1 MSSEYLKG
9 KRIADPILTSVA
21 RGYKNADFISSFIF
35 PRIGVEKEGIKVP
48 TFGKGVFATYETLR
62 AMGAASNIAIREKT
76 GVMGIVLDEH
86 DLAFTVDYRE
96 QHESMF
102 NEQAKAVKRAR
113 NGILLSQEVAA
124 AAMAQNT
131 SLYLK
136 ENVRKFTA
144 ADSWAGGKGDPVR
157 DVSSGMDAVRDAI
170 GLRPNLMVMG
180 ASVLPLLR
188 FHPALQAVMGAN
200 ERKRITVEL
209 MKDIFEIEN
218 IVIGYPVKLED
229 NDKKDAAAKTV
240 DIWKDNLMLFHVSGP
255 QNEGDNGDENEPSFG
270 YNFELNG
277 LPIADTYTGE
287 GGKISYA
294 RYTDIYK
301 MAVVGGDAGYIM
313 TNLKGA

>member
-9 KRIADPILTSVA
+9 KRVADPVLTSVA
-21 RGYKNADFISSFIF
+21 RGYKNAAFISQYIF
-35 PRIGVEKEGIKVP
+35 PRVGMEKEGAKVP

-62 AMGAASNIAIREKT
+62 AMGSASNIATREKT
-76 GVMGIVLDEH
+76 GTMDIVLDEH
-86 DLAFTVDYRE
+86 DLAVPVDYRE

-102 NEQAKAVKRAR
+102 NEQAKAIKRAR

-136 ENVRKFTA
+136 DSVRKFTA
-144 ADSWAGGKGDPVR
+144 ADSWKDGKGDPVR
-157 DVSSGMDAVRDAI
+157 DVSDGMDVVRDAI

-188 FHPALQAVMGAN
+188 FHPALQKVMGAN
-200 ERKRITVEL
+200 ERKRITIEL

-218 IVIGYPVKLED
+218 IVIGYPVRLED
-229 NDKKDAAAKTV
+229 NDKKDAKAKTV
-240 DIWKDNLMLFHVSGP
+240 DIWKDNLMLYYVSGP

-270 YNFELNG
+270 YTFQLNG
-277 LPIADTYTGE
+277 LPIADTYPGE
-287 GGKISYA
+287 GGKITYS

-301 MAVVGGDAGYIM
+301 MAVVGSDAGYIM

>member
-9 KRIADPILTSVA
+9 KRVADPVLTSVA
-21 RGYKNADFISSFIF
+21 RGYKNAALISSFIF
-35 PRIGVEKEGIKVP
+35 PRVGVDKEGIKVP

-62 AMGAASNIAIREKT
+62 AMGAASNIATREKT
-76 GVMGIVLDEH
+76 GSMGIVLDEH
-86 DLAFTVDYRE
+86 DLAVPVDYRE

-102 NEQAKAVKRAR
+102 SEQAKAIKRAR
-113 NGILLSQEVAA
+113 NGILLSQEVSA
-124 AAMAQNT
+124 AAMAQDT

-144 ADSWAGGKGDPVR
+144 ADAWTGNKGDPVR
-157 DVSSGMDAVRDAI
+157 DVSAGMDAVRNAT

-180 ASVLPLLR
+180 ASVLPMLR

-209 MKDIFEIEN
+209 MQDIFEIEN
-218 IVIGYPVKLED
+218 IVIGYPVRLED
-229 NDKKDAAAKTV
+229 NDKKDAKAKTV

-255 QNEGDNGDENEPSFG
+255 QNEGDNGDENAPSFG
-270 YNFELNG
+270 YNFQLNG
-277 LPIADTYTGE
+277 MPVADTYPGE
-287 GGKISYA
+287 GGKITYS

-301 MAVVGGDAGYIM
+301 MAVVGSDAGYIM

>member
-1 MSSEYLKG
+1 MSDYLKG
-9 KRIADPILTSVA
+9 KRVADPVLTSVA
-21 RGYKNADFISSFIF
+21 RGYRNAAFIGQNIF
-35 PRIGVEKEGIKVP
+35 PRVGMEKEGAKVP

-62 AMGAASNIAIREKT
+62 AVGAKSNIATREKT
-76 GVMGIVLDEH
+76 GTMNIVLDEH
-86 DLAFTVDYRE
+86 DLAFPVDYRE

-124 AAMAQNT
+124 AEMAQNPA
-131 SLYLK
+131 LYLK
-136 ENVRKFTA
+136 DSVRRFTA
-144 ADSWAGGKGDPVR
+144 ADCWKGGKGNPVL
-157 DVSSGMDAVRDAI
+157 DVSAGMDTVRDAT

-180 ASVLPLLR
+180 ASVLTLLR

-209 MKDIFEIEN
+209 LQDIFEIEK
-218 IVIGYPVKLED
+218 IVIGYPVKLAS

-240 DIWKDNLMLFHVSGP
+240 DIWRDNMMLYYVSGP
-255 QNEGDNGDENEPSFG
+255 QNAGDNGDENEPSFG
-270 YNFELNG
+270 YTFELNG
-277 LPIADTYTGE
+277 MPIADTYPGE

-301 MAVVGGDAGYIM
+301 MAVVGSDAGYLM
-313 TNLKGA
+313 TNLTGA